1 MPEEARARPTDVR
14 LLGESGELQPGG
26 GLRHHERVSSAV
38 ASEGASPL
46 RAGLR
51 LTLAIVLALPVVTT
65 ASSMIL
71 TSAFLLEFLGQGRWH
86 PLTVISPEPAVR
98 ALDAS
103 TGSGG
108 PVAVD
113 LYACPALLRPPG
125 LVLVHGLSRAGKD
138 DARLRD
144 AARLLARAGWAVAV
158 PTVTGLTV
166 LRLRPEDAG
175 AVGAGVQA
183 LRAAGYERVAVL
195 GISLGA
201 GPALLAAADPSVA
214 PAVSAVLALGGYAS
228 AMELL
233 RYTLTGAYAYDG
245 VTGRRPVLEDAIAEF
260 SRANAELVG
269 ETGRRLVDNRDPAA
283 FDALAG
289 ALPEHTRG
297 LLEALSPARVVS
309 GLRAPLV
316 LVHGRED
323 PAVPF
328 TESLRL
334 AAAARAAGRPVRV
347 AIVGAVAHVEAGR
360 LAELGDLARLWAAFF
375 AFRRD
380 AER

>member
-1 MPEEARARPTDVR
+1 MGTGIR
-14 LLGESGELQPGG
+14 LIL
-26 GLRHHERVSSAV
+26 AV
-38 ASEGASPL
+38 
-46 RAGLR
+46 
-51 LTLAIVLALPVVTT
+51 VLAAPVATT

-98 ALDAS
+98 ALDVPP
-103 TGSGG
+103 TPGG
-108 PVAVD
+108 PVAAD
-113 LYACPALLRPPG
+113 LYNRPALQKPPS
-125 LVLVHGLSRAGKD
+125 LVLVHGLSPTGKD
-138 DARLRD
+138 DVRLRD

-158 PTVTGLTV
+158 PTVRGLTV

-175 AVGAGVQA
+175 AVSATVRA
-183 LRAAGYERVAVL
+183 LHAAGYQRVAVL

-214 PAVSAVLALGGYAS
+214 AGVSAVLALGGYAS
-228 AMELL
+228 AVELL

-245 VTGRRPVLEDAIAEF
+245 VAGRRPVLEEAIAQF
-260 SRANAELVG
+260 ARANAELLD
-269 ETGRRLVDNRDPAA
+269 EAGRRLVDNRNPAA
-283 FDALAG
+283 FDGLLR
-289 ALPEHTRG
+289 ALPAPTHRM
-297 LLEALSPARVVS
+297 LEALSPARVLS

-334 AAAARAAGRPVRV
+334 AAAAHAAGRPVRV

-360 LAELGDLARLWAAFF
+360 LAGLGELARLWAAFYS
-375 AFRRD
+375 FRRD